1 MFVETEISDGASA
14 SERLARFAILDEH
27 QSAFARISEILR
39 DSAEH
44 LASIYVEHFLEAA
57 NFRLDDEA
65 KSALIVRIAQYSR
78 GKFSPPI
85 DAAWIARI
93 EQAGE
98 LQFKTGAS
106 TLALLSALS
115 WSHRAAAAIISRRLE
130 DPEDRRYLVGQFMRI
145 SALEVEI
152 LVSTVSRLEKRRY
165 RRTLAANAKAF
176 DESIADIIQSSNRL
190 SAEARVKASAS
201 VDAARAL
208 LDLSGD
214 VSSASAHSTDAMAEV
229 AEKTGDLRDAIETID
244 GDLGFTLDRLAEF
257 SETARRAEQ
266 SALTLADDTHTIE
279 ALLKLI
285 RSIADQAK
293 ILSLNALVEAAS
305 AGEAGL
311 GFRVVANEMKDL
323 AERTE
328 QATAQIG
335 SQVTNI
341 RQTSDASRT
350 AHATMRQQFDGLKTT
365 TDRMRQTLNAQ
376 ARSVKEITRCVED
389 TAMGAKA
396 SSRAIGQM
404 EAGIEDLS
412 GAIGA
417 VSAEV
422 TALDTSL
429 LSLRTTA
436 DAFTAK
442 LRA

>member
-1 MFVETEISDGASA
+1 
-14 SERLARFAILDEH
+14 
-27 QSAFARISEILR
+27 
-39 DSAEH
+39 
-44 LASIYVEHFLEAA
+44 
-57 NFRLDDEA
+57 
-65 KSALIVRIAQYSR
+65 
-78 GKFSPPI
+78 
-85 DAAWIARI
+85 
-93 EQAGE
+93 
-98 LQFKTGAS
+98 
-106 TLALLSALS
+106 
-115 WSHRAAAAIISRRLE
+115 
-130 DPEDRRYLVGQFMRI
+130 
-145 SALEVEI
+145 
-152 LVSTVSRLEKRRY
+152 
-165 RRTLAANAKAF
+165 
-176 DESIADIIQSSNRL
+176 
-190 SAEARVKASAS
+190 
-201 VDAARAL
+201 
-208 LDLSGD
+208 
-214 VSSASAHSTDAMAEV
+214 MAEV

-244 GDLGFTLDRLAEF
+244 GDLGFTLDSLAEF

>member
-1 MFVETEISDGASA
+1 MFVGNEITDGAEA
-14 SERLARFAILDEH
+14 GERLARFAILDEH
-27 QSAFARISEILR
+27 QSAFTRISGILR
-39 DSAEH
+39 ESAEK
-44 LASIYVEHFLEAA
+44 LASIYVEHFLDAA

-65 KSALIVRIAQYSR
+65 KAALVVRTAHYSR
-78 GKFSPPI
+78 SKFSPPI

-93 EQAGE
+93 EEAGE

-106 TLALLSALS
+106 THALLSALS
-115 WSHRAAAAIISRRLE
+115 WSHRSAAEIISRSVEDLE
-130 DPEDRRYLVGQFMRI
+130 ERRYLVGQFMRI

-152 LVSTVSRLEKRRY
+152 LVSTLSRLEKRRY

-208 LDLSGD
+208 LDLSCD
-214 VSSASAHSTDAMAEV
+214 VSSASAQSSDAMAEV
-229 AEKTGDLRDAIETID
+229 AEKTGGLQNAIEAID
-244 GDLGFTLDRLAEF
+244 GDLGFTLERLAEF

-285 RSIADQAK
+285 RWIADQAK

-305 AGEAGL
+305 AGVAGL

-335 SQVTNI
+335 SQVANI
-341 RQTSDASRT
+341 RQTSDVSRT
-350 AHATMRQQFDGLKTT
+350 AHATMRQQFDGLKAT
-365 TDRMRQTLNAQ
+365 TDRMRTTLNTQAQ
-376 ARSVKEITRCVED
+376 SVKEIARCVED
-389 TAMGAKA
+389 TALGAKA
-396 SSRAIGQM
+396 SGRAIDQM
-404 EAGIEDLS
+404 EAGIQNLS
-412 GAIGA
+412 SAIGA

-422 TALDTSL
+422 SALDTNL
-429 LSLRTTA
+429 VSLRTTA

>member
-1 MFVETEISDGASA
+1 MFVENEISDGASA
-14 SERLARFAILDEH
+14 SERLALFAILDEN
-27 QSAFARISEILR
+27 QNAFARISEILR
-39 DSAEH
+39 DSAGD
-44 LASIYVEHFLEAA
+44 LATIYVEHFLEASR
-57 NFRLDDEA
+57 FQLDDGA
-65 KSALIVRIAQYSR
+65 KAALISRLTQYTS

-85 DAAWIARI
+85 DEAWIARI
-93 EQAGE
+93 EEAGE

-106 TLALLSALS
+106 THALLSALS
-115 WSHRAAAAIISRRLE
+115 WSHRAAAALISRSVG
-130 DPEDRRYLVGQFMRI
+130 DAEDRRYLVGQFMRI

-208 LDLSGD
+208 LDLSCD
-214 VSSASAHSTDAMAEV
+214 VSSASAQSTDAMAEV
-229 AEKTGDLRDAIETID
+229 AAKTGGLQDAIHAID

-257 SETARRAEQ
+257 SETASQAEQ
-266 SALTLADDTHTIE
+266 SALILADDTNTIE

-305 AGEAGL
+305 AGEAGQ

-323 AERTE
+323 AGRTE

-335 SQVTNI
+335 AQVANI

-350 AHATMRQQFDGLKTT
+350 AHATMRQQFDGLKAT
-365 TDRMRQTLNAQ
+365 TDRMRTTLNTQ
-376 ARSVKEITRCVED
+376 ARSVKEIARCVED
-389 TAMGAKA
+389 TAMGARA
-396 SSRAIGQM
+396 SGRAIEQM
-404 EAGIEDLS
+404 EAGIENLS
-412 GAIGA
+412 GAIGE
-417 VSAEV
+417 VSADV
-422 TALDTSL
+422 SALDTNL
-429 LSLRTTA
+429 VGLRATA